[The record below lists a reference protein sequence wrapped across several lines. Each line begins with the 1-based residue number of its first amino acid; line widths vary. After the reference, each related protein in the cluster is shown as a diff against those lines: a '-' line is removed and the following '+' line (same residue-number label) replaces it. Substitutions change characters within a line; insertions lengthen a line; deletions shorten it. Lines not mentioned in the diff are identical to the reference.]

1 MQGRKRLLAIICR
14 RSESRRLT
22 VERPLCKTKMS
33 MINWRKDLHL
43 ARSREIASVLIGHGW
58 DCLLE
63 NFERFRFGKSQNH
76 VTRHR
81 ESLTQPEHLRCALE
95 ELGTTFIKLGQILS
109 TRADLL
115 PPDYLTELT
124 KLQDAAPSVPFD
136 AVRDTLVA
144 ELGRPIEN
152 CFLHFDQEPLAAA
165 SIGQAHA
172 ATLPDG
178 TEVVVKIRR
187 PGVVEQVHEDLEILK
202 ELAAVA
208 SRHWEFADRYD
219 LVGIVEEFSET
230 LRAELD
236 YVREGH
242 NAERFAANFAGEA
255 GIHIARVYWETT
267 TSRVLTLERVRG
279 TKINDLASL
288 DKQGVD
294 RPALA
299 SFASDVVM
307 RMVCEHGFF
316 HADPHPGNFFI
327 EPAGNIGL
335 IDFGMVGELDERTQ
349 ESLADL
355 LIYINNQDA
364 DRLVDVFL
372 DLGVTKKRVDRD
384 LLRRDILHLFSIY
397 WGLPLIELRISA
409 VLNDV
414 FAVMRKHHLHL
425 PSNLALLLKTVIMV
439 EGLGVNLDPDFHL
452 TSVLEPY
459 ADRLVMRKYSPI
471 KLVRNLGRASLVF
484 ARLSVE
490 LPQQLRRI
498 VSAAENGTLQIGMRP
513 EGFEPVLNRIEKI
526 TNRIVLGL
534 IAAAFIN
541 GLAVLASVYRPPRW
555 ENWAWL
561 VFAFGFLCA
570 LTLGGYLAL
579 SILRSRHRS
588 E

>member
-1 MQGRKRLLAIICR
+1 
-14 RSESRRLT
+14 
-22 VERPLCKTKMS
+22 

-43 ARSREIASVLIGHGW
+43 NRSREIAGVLMGHGW
-58 DCLLE
+58 DCLIE
-63 NFERFRFGKSQNH
+63 KFELFTAGKPTNQKNSH
-76 VTRHR
+76 EGPLSR
-81 ESLTQPEHLRCALE
+81 PEHLRSALE

-115 PPDYLTELT
+115 PPDYLAELA
-124 KLQDAAPSVPFD
+124 KLQDSAAPVPFE

-144 ELGRPIEN
+144 ELGQPIETA
-152 CFLHFDQEPLAAA
+152 FLHFNPEPLAAA
-165 SIGQAHA
+165 SIGQAYA

-187 PGVVEQVHEDLEILK
+187 PGVVEQVHEDLELLR
-202 ELAAVA
+202 ELAAAA

-219 LVGIVEEFSET
+219 LAGLVEEFSET
-230 LRAELD
+230 LKAELD

-242 NAERFAANFAGEA
+242 NAERFAADFPSEA
-255 GIHIARVYWETT
+255 GIHIPRVYWKTT
-267 TSRVLTLERVRG
+267 TSRVLTLERIRG
-279 TKINDLASL
+279 TKINDLAGL
-288 DKQGVD
+288 DNQGID
-294 RPALA
+294 RSALA
-299 SFASDVVM
+299 GFATDVVM

-327 EPAGNIGL
+327 EPGGRIGL

-355 LIYINNQDA
+355 LIYIHHQDG

-384 LLRRDILHLFSIY
+384 LVRRDIQHLLSTY
-397 WGLPLIELRISA
+397 WGLPLGELRISA
-409 VLNDV
+409 LLNDV
-414 FAVMRKHHLHL
+414 FAVMRKHHFHL

-439 EGLGVNLDPDFHL
+439 EGLGVTLDPDFHL
-452 TSVLEPY
+452 TSALEPY
-459 ADRLVMRKYSPI
+459 ADRLVRRKYSPV
-471 KLVRNLGRASLVF
+471 KLVRNLGRASLDL

-490 LPQQLRRI
+490 MPQQLRRI
-498 VSAAENGTLQIGMRP
+498 VSAAENGNLQIGMRP
-513 EGFEPVLNRIEKI
+513 EGFDPVLNRVEKI
-526 TNRIVLGL
+526 ANRIVLGV

-555 ENWAWL
+555 ESWAWL

-570 LTLGGYLAL
+570 LTLGVYLTL
-579 SILRSRHRS
+579 SMLRSRHGPK
-588 E
+588 